1 LVCRSRS
8 LDGREC
14 RSEVCMIVKNQ
25 LWNDA
30 RVKKEASTL
39 KRMGLSVTI
48 IAYPEEGRP
57 ESEVWNNVQVLRVPR
72 SGALKARLRKALDS
86 CEEDDRGLLRRMVAA
101 LRHNP
106 MKKFLG
112 LLFHSLLYQARLLRH
127 ALATGAEVF
136 HSHDLDTLPVCA
148 AAAFLTSGKL
158 VYDSHELWLES
169 RRHLLETSRPFR
181 VLEKWTEELIA
192 PLADAVI
199 AVTPGRAGIMREMY
213 PDMAGPD
220 LVPNYPPM
228 IPRMKKSGEVRR
240 SLGAWEEPCFVF
252 LYQGILGLHR
262 GLEELVDA
270 AAMLR
275 GLPVRIALVGH
286 DRSRGVIPEY
296 AAERMTA
303 DVLTFHPPVPSE
315 DLPGIT
321 ASADCGLLLFQGSCL
336 NHTYSLP
343 NKLFEYMMA
352 GLPIVAC
359 DLPEISA
366 VVRRHRCGVLVDA
379 GDPASI
385 ADGMRRVAADPAGA
399 AEMGM
404 NGYLAARDLYTWH
417 NSALTLHG
425 IYQRLLGRR
434 LPLPGPGGA
443 E

>member
-1 LVCRSRS
+1 MVDRTEGQTGRDERS
-8 LDGREC
+8 D
-14 RSEVCMIVKNQ
+14 VCMIVKNQ

-30 RVKKEASTL
+30 RVKKEAFTL
-39 KRMGLSVTI
+39 AGMGLSVTI

-57 ESEVWNNVQVLRVPR
+57 EREAWNGINVLRVPR
-72 SGALKARLRKALDS
+72 SGVLKARLRKVLDS
-86 CEEDDRGLLRRMVAA
+86 CEEDEKGLLRRMVAG
-101 LRHNP
+101 LRRNP
-106 MKKFLG
+106 LKKFLG
-112 LLFHSLLYQARLLRH
+112 LLFHSLLHQARLLRH
-127 ALATGAEVF
+127 ALATGADVF
-136 HSHDLDTLPVCA
+136 HAHDLDTLPVCA
-148 AAAFLTSGKL
+148 AAAFLTSGRL

-181 VLEKWTEELIA
+181 VLERWSEELLA

-199 AVTPGRAGIMREMY
+199 AVTPGRADVMREMY

-220 LVPNYPPM
+220 LVPNYPPLM
-228 IPRMKKSGEVRR
+228 PRMEKSGEVRR

-270 AAMLR
+270 ASLLR
-275 GLPVRIALVGH
+275 GLPVRIAFVGH
-286 DRSRGVIPEY
+286 DRSGGRIPEY
-296 AAERMTA
+296 ASERMTA
-303 DVLTFHPPVPSE
+303 DMITFHPPVPSE
-315 DLPGIT
+315 DLPEIT

-366 VVRRHRCGVLVDA
+366 VVRKHRCGVLVDA

-385 ADGMRRVAADPAGA
+385 AEGMRKVAADPDGAGK
-399 AEMGM
+399 MGLS
-404 NGYLAARDLYTWH
+404 GYLAARNLYTWH

-425 IYQRLLGRR
+425 IYQRVLGRP
-434 LPLPGPGGA
+434 LPLPEPGGA